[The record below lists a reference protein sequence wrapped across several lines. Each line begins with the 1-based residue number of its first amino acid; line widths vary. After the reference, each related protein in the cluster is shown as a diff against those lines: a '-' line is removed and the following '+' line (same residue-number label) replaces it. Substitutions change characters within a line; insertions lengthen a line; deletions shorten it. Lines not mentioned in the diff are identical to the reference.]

1 VADDGTTA
9 DPVAARLGYHR
20 ACMEAAIAQPEALD
34 LPVLL
39 GDWGKA
45 LDVLGILLDA
55 HTPLTLYA
63 SAEDCGHPGPP
74 ETGAG
79 GYTPWDEWHDNHPRG
94 SGPADLV
101 SGERVCL
108 LTPAGSACPACS
120 ALVYADHDDEDD
132 FVSATDCIVLPVIGK
147 ALSEEITDD

>member
-120 ALVYADHDDEDD
+120 ALVYEKWGDDDD
-132 FVSATDCIVLPVIGK
+132 FVDASDCLVRPLITRTLM
-147 ALSEEITDD
+147 EEGTND